1 MERLNYYENK
11 LYHLQDT
18 LEYTLYKDH
27 ISKRELL
34 NIIYLKHDIKKY
46 ERVISSIMATNYMI
60 SYKKEFHG
68 EKTFKKMV
76 KFIL

>member
-27 ISKRELL
+27 ISKRELM
-34 NIIYLKHDIKKY
+34 NIIYLKQDIKKY
-46 ERVISSIMATNYMI
+46 ERVIASIMATNYMI

-68 EKTFKKMV
+68 EKIFKKMV